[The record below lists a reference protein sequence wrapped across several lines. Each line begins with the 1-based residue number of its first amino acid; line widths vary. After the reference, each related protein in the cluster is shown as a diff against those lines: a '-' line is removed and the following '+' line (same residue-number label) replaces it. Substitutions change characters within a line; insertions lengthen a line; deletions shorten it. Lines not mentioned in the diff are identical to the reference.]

1 MIPYKHEVIIYQ
13 NTTCN
18 CWRAKMKI
26 NATKQETLSLGK
38 RKRASQIPT
47 PREKK
52 GIHKSDQRT
61 PNMLSNQHPGMLFGP
76 RLVRKKSTQGIV
88 NLKLLNDGTKPNL
101 FSEFYLL

>member
-1 MIPYKHEVIIYQ
+1 MQLLESKNENKCHKTRNIEP
-13 NTTCN
+13 
-18 CWRAKMKI
+18 
-26 NATKQETLSLGK
+26 
-38 RKRASQIPT
+38 RKEKESIANT

-61 PNMLSNQHPGMLFGP
+61 PNMLLKQHPGMLFGP